1 MTNEFRLQSFF
12 PRFDHA
18 LDDIEDI
25 EDDLQRISMID
36 SLVSDIQGAYRPKV
50 IGVYGWW
57 GAGKSHLLSLV
68 IKRLLNSN
76 LDAKQQVIVITYNP
90 WRYEMEGNLARG
102 LIKSLFDVDQKFIRG
117 NPRFDK
123 AEQFKDIALTILAF
137 LAKVSKFVPIYG
149 EIISGLSEPTVS
161 LAKDLIDNKGKQAE
175 SIDVDNLRQKVQEL
189 VNEILNAAYRA
200 DMTKEYRLVVFVDDL
215 DRCSPENMVRLLE
228 WLKIHLTV
236 EGCTYVIALDHIAA
250 ARAIVGQYKKYLA
263 NDVDLA
269 YGLRYLEKLVENEY
283 ELGVSNFAEGMALKR
298 IDRNFGSIRISQ
310 LAVKLSGG
318 DFPGVSN
325 IDELLK
331 LRSLLNPRTI
341 LKISFRFQK
350 AMDVLLVAE
359 SAELRKQLPSSY
371 PFWLI
376 LLISMYYSVDPS
388 ILDEFV
394 RGRGNIYQL
403 IKNPGSIS
411 SETWG
416 SGPLRE
422 FCQFADR
429 LGATSSSSLQ
439 LPRNEI
445 LFKLMAVIRENSFS

>member
-1 MTNEFRLQSFF
+1 
-12 PRFDHA
+12 
-18 LDDIEDI
+18 
-25 EDDLQRISMID
+25 
-36 SLVSDIQGAYRPKV
+36 
-50 IGVYGWW
+50 
-57 GAGKSHLLSLV
+57 
-68 IKRLLNSN
+68 
-76 LDAKQQVIVITYNP
+76 
-90 WRYEMEGNLARG
+90 MEGNLARG